1 MASVASNSTPTID
14 HLAETLA
21 IVIGVEMVTE
31 RNVLDENIAQMILAE
46 IVLKGI
52 ASKVID
58 HREIDPT
65 RIDHPF
71 AATTVR
77 TIPTVPLT
85 AVAAEIDQVEIGH
98 KVIVL
103 PTVRKATDLR
113 IVETTAETDH
123 PIAVVV
129 EIVPV
134 AAIDPHIEVAAAAET
149 DHRTEVVAETDPAAA
164 VDLGLAVAADVLA
177 AAVVLDPAA
186 AVADLHTEV
195 PVAEIVPHEETNS
208 GEAKDVKVKK
218 PRQPKQTKQPI

>member
-1 MASVASNSTPTID
+1 MASDDSNSTPTID

-85 AVAAEIDQVEIGH
+85 VAAATDRVEIDPVE
-98 KVIVL
+98 IVL
-103 PTVRKATDLR
+103 PIAHKATGLR
-113 IVETTAETDH
+113 TEETTAETDH
-123 PIAVVV
+123 PIGVAA

-149 DHRTEVVAETDPAAA
+149 DHRTEVVAETDPAAV
-164 VDLGLAVAADVLA
+164 VDLGPAVAADVLA
-177 AAVVLDPAA
+177 AAVVLDPAAA